1 MSRKKIILCI
11 KYYFLIQSQI
21 YLYSCESRKFW
32 QIKIISNSTP
42 YIHLSS
48 KHIHK
53 LHARW
58 HNHNWASWNF
68 LHFWHPFNS
77 ASKTHLLWHRN
88 DVNSFSVSQLS
99 RVQIPLAVLS
109 EKQNHWEVTG
119 NHPSGLTPSPF
130 PHNSSNQTNLYRDI
144 FYFYF
149 FNRNRIT
156 GDDLFVL
163 FLHFVVHI
171 PRPETQI
178 LLFLS

>member
-1 MSRKKIILCI
+1 MQKMPERWYQSLYQEDPLEEGMATHSSTMLGKSHGQKSLVGYSAWSCKGSDTTKQLSTQPVKIVLCI

-21 YLYSCESRKFW
+21 YLYSFESRKFW

-109 EKQNHWEVTG
+109 EKQNHWDV
-119 NHPSGLTPSPF
+119 
-130 PHNSSNQTNLYRDI
+130 
-144 FYFYF
+144 
-149 FNRNRIT
+149 
-156 GDDLFVL
+156 
-163 FLHFVVHI
+163 
-171 PRPETQI
+171 
-178 LLFLS
+178 